1 MIKSVFKK
9 YVHLKYKLQL
19 MKRYIYVSICVLGLI
34 SFTSCR
40 STSKPCGLADNLIKS
55 SEKISKQPQINQ
67 SLEFIKS

>member
-1 MIKSVFKK
+1 MYLKK
-9 YVHLKYKLQL
+9 YVHLKYKLQF

-55 SEKISKQPQINQ
+55 QIQIQINQ